1 MIQVET
7 ILKRKWAYINSLI
20 YILKVKLYCD
30 KKHLLDHDILLCLSD
45 ELSCLEL
52 YYVPDFQ
59 IKRGYDN
66 FSSLILCVVYL
77 ENFPTWWW
85 NVTKSRI
92 HSMVYKSGDT

>member
-7 ILKRKWAYINSLI
+7 ILKRKRAYINSLI

-66 FSSLILCVVYL
+66 LSSLILCV
-77 ENFPTWWW
+77 E
-85 NVTKSRI
+85 TKCKIQFS
-92 HSMVYKSGDT
+92 